1 MRLGI
6 FAFHSFQPPINVQE
20 KVSTK
25 RGKNQPLIGEEKT
38 GEEKTG
44 EEKEMSFLEHLE
56 ELRWHLIRA
65 LVAIVIVTIAAFAN
79 IRWLFDQV
87 IIAPMSYDFPLHR
100 VLCRLRDIHCEG
112 SIPMTLQAIKPYEQ
126 FVNSIVIAVVVGFV
140 VAFPYVVWEIWRF
153 IKPGL
158 RSPERKA
165 VRGNVFVMSLLFFT
179 GVAFSYYIILPLA
192 LQFLASWSISDQIV
206 NDWRFGN
213 VVGMVT
219 QVALAGG
226 ILFEMPVVA
235 YYLSKIGLLTPQF
248 MKTYRRHAIVV
259 LLILSAILTPPD
271 PGTQIL
277 IFLPLML
284 LYEISIV
291 ISRRVNK
298 RRDRELAA

>member
-1 MRLGI
+1 M
-6 FAFHSFQPPINVQE
+6 QE
-20 KVSTK
+20 QVTTK
-25 RGKNQPLIGEEKT
+25 RGKNKPAP
-38 GEEKTG
+38 G

-65 LVAIVIVTIAAFAN
+65 LIAIVLVTIVAFAN
-79 IRWLFDQV
+79 ISWLFDEI

-100 VLCRLRDIHCEG
+100 ILCYLRDVNCEG
-112 SIPMTLQAIKPYEQ
+112 SIPMTMQAIKPYEQ

-140 VAFPYVVWEIWRF
+140 VSFPYVVWEIWRF
-153 IKPGL
+153 VKPGL
-158 RSPERKA
+158 RLTEQRA
-165 VRGNVFVMSLLFFT
+165 VRGNVFVMSFLFFS
-179 GVAFSYYIILPLA
+179 GVAFSYYVVLPLA
-192 LQFLASWSISDQIV
+192 LQFLASWSISDKIV

-226 ILFEMPVVA
+226 ILFEMPVIA
-235 YYLSKIGLLTPQF
+235 YYLSKVGLLTPQF
-248 MKTYRRHAIVV
+248 MKTYRRHAVVV

-271 PGTQIL
+271 PGTMIL

-284 LYEISIV
+284 LYEVSIV

-298 RRDRELAA
+298 RRERELAS

>member
-1 MRLGI
+1 
-6 FAFHSFQPPINVQE
+6 VQE
-20 KVSTK
+20 QISTK
-25 RGKNQPLIGEEKT
+25 RGKNKPAP
-38 GEEKTG
+38 G

-65 LVAIVIVTIAAFAN
+65 LVAIVLVMIVAFIN
-79 IRWLFDQV
+79 IEWLFDKI

-100 VLCRLRDIHCEG
+100 ILCYLREINCEG
-112 SIPMTLQAIKPYEQ
+112 SIPMTMQAIKPYEQ
-126 FVNSIVIAVVVGFV
+126 FVNSIVIAAVVGFV
-140 VAFPYVVWEIWRF
+140 VAFPYVAWEIWRF

-158 RSPERKA
+158 RTPERRA
-165 VRGNVFVMSLLFFT
+165 VRGNVFVLSFLFFT
-179 GVAFSYYIILPLA
+179 GVSFSYFVVLPLA
-192 LQFLASWSISDQIV
+192 LQFLASWSISDKIV

-226 ILFEMPVVA
+226 ILFEMPVIA

-248 MKTYRRHAIVV
+248 MKSYRRHAVVV

-271 PGTQIL
+271 PGTMIL
-277 IFLPLML
+277 IFMPLML

-298 RRDRELAA
+298 RRERELAS